1 MKVKM
6 TQSAHLMVQMT
17 PMVEKTLKAHW
28 MVEKTEKEHVKQ
40 LVNQSAPR
48 S

>member
-6 TQSAHLMVQMT
+6 TKSAHPMEQMT
-17 PMVEKTLKAHW
+17 PMVEKTLKARW
-28 MVEKTEKEHVKQ
+28 MVEKTQKEHAKQSVKE
-40 LVNQSAPR
+40 SAPR

>member
-6 TQSAHLMVQMT
+6 TQSAHPMVQMT

-40 LVNQSAPR
+40 LVKQSAPR